1 MGNFKGEVSNKVYE
15 KVTDPDKKL
24 SIPIYGRLN
33 GFDI

>member
-15 KVTDPDKKL
+15 KVTGPDKKL

-33 GFDI
+33 SFDI